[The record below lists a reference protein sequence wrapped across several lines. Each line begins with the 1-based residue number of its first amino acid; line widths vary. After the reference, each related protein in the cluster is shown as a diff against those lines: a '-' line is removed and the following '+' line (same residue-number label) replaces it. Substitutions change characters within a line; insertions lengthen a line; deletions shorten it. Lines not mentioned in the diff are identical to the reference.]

1 MDGKSQEKRKLRP
14 HLKPSSPVLLVPV
27 MVSRVEAGDLIA
39 EHIDAD
45 WRTTACRLMEA
56 LLRIQALENCKD
68 KGIVKED
75 RLAIKTV
82 NNAVD
87 FKNFPAK
94 PPIAM
99 LLLTKILVSIQLL
112 HCCSVLAY
120 PSFITKNLVKRA
132 ETIIGETASHHS
144 LPEAGASIP
153 EELKSGNHQ
162 LKGPNSE
169 ELGQWLTNEI
179 VPTSSNAGHQG
190 EPAGIDDS
198 KALNELHSSKG
209 KAPEELKS
217 GNHQLEG
224 PSSEELN
231 QWLTNVIFPTPG
243 NVGNRKGIISSA
255 KGEEIAAHIGP
266 NFNNYRNTVAEDE
279 LAIKALRFIEDL
291 TRIKVNHVDEL
302 PVLKTPEDFRYFVG
316 DQALEILDKINEL
329 RCLRVS
335 FKSEFATGK
344 MDPPPVGTSREENVV
359 AARTSVPPSQD
370 EDHMDDF
377 QFDDR
382 ADHLTHPTRL
392 SPMRVKISQ
401 SMTTQLDR
409 CSRVP
414 RREGP
419 STRDSRPPSRR
430 KPSIGSRSV
439 RSHAPSKSNRS
450 RRAQDD
456 RKSETGISVASS
468 RRRNE
473 LSKTRTQDS
482 TRLTP
487 SEEPESGFFNN
498 LSAFLKGK
506 GRSRSRDS
514 RTSSN
519 RDNYHYQSVNN
530 KHRRQSLS
538 RSLRSVKSS
547 TWRSL
552 KSNRSKSRSA
562 ATNTCNQSDD
572 GWPDETDSLDCSSV
586 ASSNSTSTSNSDPSS
601 SESSTSPRRNLAD
614 GLNDHRIEVI
624 PLTDSLPGSKSQNWH
639 PSDDE
644 MTKEQRLSAQSV
656 YIIEDDLQVQFLG
669 WKSVGWRVA
678 LWWVGCAMSA
688 GIMWLIGRW
697 KVEWRL
703 KMGILESFNQA
714 SHIVAYTEFSQP
726 EIIDLKTLTF
736 NQPIKLSTLCPPSLR
751 VPPTTKD
758 EPLIPL
764 NGDGG
769 VSSRHL
775 TPNDPTPTPPVNQPL
790 SELLLTEIHYIDFRY
805 HRFLLHPI
813 AQAFMRARDWQDP
826 AWSISVANLALGLDH
841 QESLHRTQ
849 LFGSNLIEV
858 VSKSTSQLLLDEV
871 LHPFY
876 IFQIASIILWSVDDY
891 YYYAFCIAFISV
903 ISVLSTLIDMKRT
916 LARMRELSRFT
927 CAVEILRGATW
938 QAADSTELVPGDII
952 DVSENSLHTFPADL
966 LLLSGDAI
974 VNESMLTGESIPVS
988 KFALPSSNLNLM
1000 ASLNGDPS
1008 PALAKHILFCGTNI
1022 IRVRKANQLARSKG
1036 SLPENAALAMV
1047 IRTGFSTTKGA
1058 LVRSMLFPKPMDFA
1072 FYRDSFRFIGALGLI
1087 ASFGFIGSSIN
1098 FLHMGIDWGTIMV
1111 RALDLITIVV
1121 PPALPATMSIGTTF
1135 AMSRLRKRNIFCI
1148 SPNRVNIGGKINL
1161 VCFDK
1166 TGTLTEEGL
1175 DILGVRTVDRSDGN
1189 FSELYDEIDNVPVI
1203 GAEDLKTP
1211 LMHAL
1216 ATCHGLKAVNGKII
1230 GDPLDLRMFE
1240 FTGWSME
1247 EAGVVWVPVIRKIQ
1261 TQLCYLHTPIMI
1273 ERQAALVQ
1281 TIVRPPGGSTFE
1293 VEDALKSTRFL
1304 ELGIIRT
1311 FDFASELRRMSV
1323 LVKKLK
1329 SSTIEAYVKGAP
1341 EAMVEICMKETLP
1354 ADYEEFLNYY
1364 TRHGYRVI
1372 AVAAKSFPKL
1382 SWLKAQRLTRS
1393 QVESELR
1400 FIGFVIF
1407 ENKLK
1412 LGTEPAIQ
1420 ILKGAHIGVRMCTG
1434 DNIRTAISVGRDCGM
1449 IEESMRVYL
1458 PTFTSGSSSLPDS
1471 TIAWFDIDSES
1482 SVLDPYSLM
1491 PIPTRGDGSDTRS
1504 MDSHTTSVRSE
1515 DCVLAVSGDVFRWI
1529 MDYGSLETIERMLY
1543 KGVIFARMSPDEK
1556 HELVEQLQGLDY
1568 TVGFCGDGA
1577 NDVCFKSCRCWLIVV
1592 RGRSI
1597 CGCSITSRQP
1607 EITCFIEL
1615 IRRAMRSSHQFSCFK
1630 YMALYSLIQ
1639 FTTITLLYSLPSS
1652 LGDFQWLFENYATQP
1667 IALWVGGQ
1675 TKLLRKKLVHVVRL
1689 DGSPKRDRKRYKIIA
1704 DSMETM

>member
-1 MDGKSQEKRKLRP
+1 
-14 HLKPSSPVLLVPV
+14 
-27 MVSRVEAGDLIA
+27 
-39 EHIDAD
+39 
-45 WRTTACRLMEA
+45 
-56 LLRIQALENCKD
+56 
-68 KGIVKED
+68 
-75 RLAIKTV
+75 
-82 NNAVD
+82 
-87 FKNFPAK
+87 
-94 PPIAM
+94 
-99 LLLTKILVSIQLL
+99 
-112 HCCSVLAY
+112 
-120 PSFITKNLVKRA
+120 
-132 ETIIGETASHHS
+132 
-144 LPEAGASIP
+144 
-153 EELKSGNHQ
+153 
-162 LKGPNSE
+162 
-169 ELGQWLTNEI
+169 
-179 VPTSSNAGHQG
+179 
-190 EPAGIDDS
+190 
-198 KALNELHSSKG
+198 
-209 KAPEELKS
+209 
-217 GNHQLEG
+217 
-224 PSSEELN
+224 
-231 QWLTNVIFPTPG
+231 
-243 NVGNRKGIISSA
+243 
-255 KGEEIAAHIGP
+255 
-266 NFNNYRNTVAEDE
+266 
-279 LAIKALRFIEDL
+279 
-291 TRIKVNHVDEL
+291 
-302 PVLKTPEDFRYFVG
+302 
-316 DQALEILDKINEL
+316 
-329 RCLRVS
+329 
-335 FKSEFATGK
+335 

-382 ADHLTHPTRL
+382 ADHLNSPDPSEPDESQDLPIYDDPTG
-392 SPMRVKISQ
+392 
-401 SMTTQLDR
+401 SMFSGPVAEVTPSSVSNMHLD
-409 CSRVP
+409 SRFDSRSCRSTRS

-552 KSNRSKSRSA
+552 KSNRSKS
-562 ATNTCNQSDD
+562 
-572 GWPDETDSLDCSSV
+572 
-586 ASSNSTSTSNSDPSS
+586 
-601 SESSTSPRRNLAD
+601 RRNLAD

-1247 EAGVVWVPVIRKIQ
+1247 EAGDSLGPSNSQDTNPTLLSPHPHK
-1261 TQLCYLHTPIMI
+1261 TTKMI

-1577 NDVCFKSCRCWLIVV
+1577 ND
-1592 RGRSI
+1592 
-1597 CGCSITSRQP
+1597 CGALKAADVGLSLSEAEASVAAPFTSRQP

-1615 IRRAMRSSHQFSCFK
+1615 IREGRCALVTSFSCFK

-1652 LGDFQWLFENYATQP
+1652 LGDFQFLYIDLFIIIPVAVTMGRTHPYGRIAAKRPTANLVSKRVLTSLVGQVLINSSIQLLVFMRVASQHEPIQVPANGEKLPTTNQENSALFLVSIFQYILVAATFSVGPPLPKADLLQLFARAVSTHSWGFFAQPAIHRLSWLFENYATQP

-1675 TKLLRKKLVHVVRL
+1675 TKLLRKSWYTLFGL

>member
-1 MDGKSQEKRKLRP
+1 MS
-14 HLKPSSPVLLVPV
+14 
-27 MVSRVEAGDLIA
+27 
-39 EHIDAD
+39 
-45 WRTTACRLMEA
+45 
-56 LLRIQALENCKD
+56 
-68 KGIVKED
+68 
-75 RLAIKTV
+75 
-82 NNAVD
+82 
-87 FKNFPAK
+87 
-94 PPIAM
+94 
-99 LLLTKILVSIQLL
+99 
-112 HCCSVLAY
+112 
-120 PSFITKNLVKRA
+120 
-132 ETIIGETASHHS
+132 
-144 LPEAGASIP
+144 
-153 EELKSGNHQ
+153 
-162 LKGPNSE
+162 
-169 ELGQWLTNEI
+169 
-179 VPTSSNAGHQG
+179 
-190 EPAGIDDS
+190 
-198 KALNELHSSKG
+198 
-209 KAPEELKS
+209 
-217 GNHQLEG
+217 
-224 PSSEELN
+224 
-231 QWLTNVIFPTPG
+231 
-243 NVGNRKGIISSA
+243 
-255 KGEEIAAHIGP
+255 
-266 NFNNYRNTVAEDE
+266 E
-279 LAIKALRFIEDL
+279 LA
-291 TRIKVNHVDEL
+291 
-302 PVLKTPEDFRYFVG
+302 
-316 DQALEILDKINEL
+316 
-329 RCLRVS
+329 
-335 FKSEFATGK
+335 GK
-344 MDPPPVGTSREENVV
+344 MDSTS
-359 AARTSVPPSQD
+359 ARPSRHQDEATAGQD
-370 EDHMDDF
+370 EDNVYGF

-382 ADHLTHPTRL
+382 GDHPSSPEPSGADESQDLPIYDDPDGSMFSGPVAEVTPSSVTTMHLDSRFDSRSCRSTR
-392 SPMRVKISQ
+392 
-401 SMTTQLDR
+401 
-409 CSRVP
+409 SR
-414 RREGP
+414 RQGT
-419 STRDSRPPSRR
+419 SIRDSRPPSRR

-439 RSHAPSKSNRS
+439 RSRAPSKSNRS
-450 RRAQDD
+450 HRAQDD
-456 RKSETGISVASS
+456 RKSEAGVSVASS
-468 RRRNE
+468 RRRAD
-473 LSKTRTQDS
+473 LSKTRTQDHIP
-482 TRLTP
+482 TTP
-487 SEEPESGFFNN
+487 TEEPESGFFNN

-514 RTSSN
+514 RASSN
-519 RDNYHYQSVNN
+519 RENYHYHTVNN
-530 KHRRQSLS
+530 KQRRQSQS
-538 RSLRSVKSS
+538 RSIRSIKSS

-552 KSNRSKSRSA
+552 KSNRSKARSA
-562 ATNTCNQSDD
+562 AANTSHESDD
-572 GWPDETDSLDCSSV
+572 GWPDETDSLDRSSS

-601 SESSTSPRRNLAD
+601 SESSLLNRRTD

-624 PLTDSLPGSKSQNWH
+624 PLTHPLPGIKSHSWH
-639 PSDDE
+639 PSDIE
-644 MTKEQRLSAQSV
+644 MTKAQRLSTQSV

-669 WKSVGWRVA
+669 WRSVGWRVA
-678 LWWVGCAMSA
+678 LWWLGSVMSA
-688 GIMWLIGRW
+688 GVLWLVGRW
-697 KVEWRL
+697 KVAWRL
-703 KMGILESFNQA
+703 KMGILEPFNQA
-714 SHIVAYTEFSQP
+714 SHVVAYTEYGQP
-726 EIIDLKTLTF
+726 DIIDLQTLTF
-736 NQPIKLSTLCPPSLR
+736 NQPVKLSTLCPPSLR

-758 EPLIPL
+758 EPLISL
-764 NGDGG
+764 SDNTG
-769 VSSRHL
+769 VSSSH
-775 TPNDPTPTPPVNQPL
+775 PDPIGPVPQVAVNQRL
-790 SELLLTEIHYIDFRY
+790 SELYLTEIRYIDFRY

-813 AQAFMRARDWQDP
+813 TQAFMRARDWQDP
-826 AWSISVANLALGLDH
+826 AWSTSVANLAAGLDQ
-841 QESLHRTQ
+841 QESLHRAQ
-849 LFGSNLIEV
+849 LFGNNIIEV
-858 VSKSTSQLLLDEV
+858 VGKSTSQLLMDEV

-876 IFQIASIILWSVDDY
+876 IFQIASIILWSADDY
-891 YYYAFCIAFISV
+891 YYYAFCIALISV
-903 ISVLSTLIDMKRT
+903 ISVLSTLMDMKRT

-927 CAVEILRGATW
+927 CAIKVLRGSSW
-938 QAADSTELVPGDII
+938 QSAESTELVPGDVI
-952 DVSENSLHTFPADL
+952 DVSETSLHTFPADL

-974 VNESMLTGESIPVS
+974 VNESMLTGESVPVS
-988 KFALPSSNLNLM
+988 KFALPSSNLGLM
-1000 ASLNGDPS
+1000 TSLNGDPS
-1008 PALAKHILFCGTNI
+1008 PALAKHILFCGTNV

-1036 SLPENAALAMV
+1036 SVSENAALAMV

-1072 FYRDSFRFIGALGLI
+1072 FYRDSFRFIGALALI

-1098 FLHMGIDWGTIMV
+1098 FLRMGIDWRTIMV

-1189 FSELYDEIDNVPVI
+1189 FSELYDEINNVPVI

-1211 LMHAL
+1211 LVHAL
-1216 ATCHGLKAVNGKII
+1216 ATCHGLKAVNGQII

-1247 EAGVVWVPVIRKIQ
+1247 EAGDSLGPSNLPDQNQILLSSQPHK
-1261 TQLCYLHTPIMI
+1261 TPKMI

-1354 ADYEEFLNYY
+1354 ADYDEFLNFY

-1382 SWLKAQRLTRS
+1382 SWIKAQRLTRS

-1420 ILKGAHIGVRMCTG
+1420 ILKNAHIGVRMCTG

-1458 PTFTSGSSSLPDS
+1458 PTFVSGSSSLADS
-1471 TIAWFDIDSES
+1471 SIAWFDIDNES
-1482 SVLDPYSLM
+1482 ALLDPYSLM
-1491 PIPTRGDGSDTRS
+1491 PIPNENEGSDTRS
-1504 MDSHTTSVRSE
+1504 MDSRATTVRSE
-1515 DCVLAVSGDVFRWI
+1515 DYVLAVSGDVFRWI

-1577 NDVCFKSCRCWLIVV
+1577 ND
-1592 RGRSI
+1592 
-1597 CGCSITSRQP
+1597 CGALKAADVGLSLSEAEASVAAPFTSRQP

-1615 IRRAMRSSHQFSCFK
+1615 IREGRCALVTSFSCFK

-1652 LGDFQWLFENYATQP
+1652 LGDFQFLYIDLFIIIPVAVTMGRTHPYGRIAAKRPTANLVSKRVLTSLLGQVLINSTIQLLVFLRVASQHEPIQVPANGEKLPTTNQENSALFLVSIFQYILVAATFSVGPPYRKPIFSNYLLVLCLLILGGFSLNLLFVDSGFLFNLLELVSLDYALRLELLLWIFFNIFSSWIFENYATQP

-1675 TKLLRKKLVHVVRL
+1675 SKLLRKRWNMLFGL
-1689 DGSPKRDRKRYKIIA
+1689 DGSSKRDRKRYKIIA
-1704 DSMETM
+1704 DNMDTP

>member
-1 MDGKSQEKRKLRP
+1 M
-14 HLKPSSPVLLVPV
+14 
-27 MVSRVEAGDLIA
+27 
-39 EHIDAD
+39 
-45 WRTTACRLMEA
+45 
-56 LLRIQALENCKD
+56 
-68 KGIVKED
+68 
-75 RLAIKTV
+75 KT
-82 NNAVD
+82 
-87 FKNFPAK
+87 
-94 PPIAM
+94 
-99 LLLTKILVSIQLL
+99 
-112 HCCSVLAY
+112 
-120 PSFITKNLVKRA
+120 
-132 ETIIGETASHHS
+132 
-144 LPEAGASIP
+144 
-153 EELKSGNHQ
+153 
-162 LKGPNSE
+162 
-169 ELGQWLTNEI
+169 
-179 VPTSSNAGHQG
+179 
-190 EPAGIDDS
+190 
-198 KALNELHSSKG
+198 
-209 KAPEELKS
+209 
-217 GNHQLEG
+217 
-224 PSSEELN
+224 
-231 QWLTNVIFPTPG
+231 
-243 NVGNRKGIISSA
+243 
-255 KGEEIAAHIGP
+255 
-266 NFNNYRNTVAEDE
+266 
-279 LAIKALRFIEDL
+279 
-291 TRIKVNHVDEL
+291 
-302 PVLKTPEDFRYFVG
+302 
-316 DQALEILDKINEL
+316 
-329 RCLRVS
+329 LRVS

-382 ADHLTHPTRL
+382 ADHLDSPDPSEPDESQDLPIYDDPTG
-392 SPMRVKISQ
+392 
-401 SMTTQLDR
+401 SMFSGPVAEVTPSSVSNMHLD
-409 CSRVP
+409 SRFDSRSCRSTRS

-1247 EAGVVWVPVIRKIQ
+1247 EAGDSLGPSNSQDTNPTLLSPHPHK
-1261 TQLCYLHTPIMI
+1261 TTKMI

-1577 NDVCFKSCRCWLIVV
+1577 ND
-1592 RGRSI
+1592 
-1597 CGCSITSRQP
+1597 CGALKAADVGLSLSEAEASVAAPFTSRQP

-1615 IRRAMRSSHQFSCFK
+1615 IREGRCALVTSFSCFK

-1652 LGDFQWLFENYATQP
+1652 LGDFQFLYIDLFIIIPVAVTMGRTHPYGRIAAKRPTANLVSKRVLTSLVGQVLINSSIQLLVFMRVASQHEPIQVPANGEKLPTTNQENSALFLVSIFQYILVAATFSVGPPYRKPIFSNYLLVLCLLILGGFSLNLLFIDSGFIFNLLELVPLDYALRLELLLWISFNIFSSWLFENYATQP

-1675 TKLLRKKLVHVVRL
+1675 TKLLRKSWYTLFGL

>member
-1 MDGKSQEKRKLRP
+1 MKLGR
-14 HLKPSSPVLLVPV
+14 
-27 MVSRVEAGDLIA
+27 
-39 EHIDAD
+39 
-45 WRTTACRLMEA
+45 
-56 LLRIQALENCKD
+56 
-68 KGIVKED
+68 
-75 RLAIKTV
+75 
-82 NNAVD
+82 
-87 FKNFPAK
+87 
-94 PPIAM
+94 
-99 LLLTKILVSIQLL
+99 
-112 HCCSVLAY
+112 
-120 PSFITKNLVKRA
+120 
-132 ETIIGETASHHS
+132 
-144 LPEAGASIP
+144 
-153 EELKSGNHQ
+153 
-162 LKGPNSE
+162 
-169 ELGQWLTNEI
+169 
-179 VPTSSNAGHQG
+179 TSSTRKYIHQ
-190 EPAGIDDS
+190 
-198 KALNELHSSKG
+198 
-209 KAPEELKS
+209 
-217 GNHQLEG
+217 
-224 PSSEELN
+224 
-231 QWLTNVIFPTPG
+231 
-243 NVGNRKGIISSA
+243 
-255 KGEEIAAHIGP
+255 
-266 NFNNYRNTVAEDE
+266 
-279 LAIKALRFIEDL
+279 
-291 TRIKVNHVDEL
+291 
-302 PVLKTPEDFRYFVG
+302 KT
-316 DQALEILDKINEL
+316 
-329 RCLRVS
+329 LRVS

-382 ADHLTHPTRL
+382 ADHLDSPDPSEPDESQDLPIYDDPTG
-392 SPMRVKISQ
+392 
-401 SMTTQLDR
+401 SMFSGPVAEVTPSSVSNMHLD
-409 CSRVP
+409 SRFDSRSCRSTRS

-764 NGDGG
+764 NGDG
-769 VSSRHL
+769 
-775 TPNDPTPTPPVNQPL
+775 PL

-1247 EAGVVWVPVIRKIQ
+1247 EAGDSLGPK
-1261 TQLCYLHTPIMI
+1261 TTKMI

-1577 NDVCFKSCRCWLIVV
+1577 ND
-1592 RGRSI
+1592 
-1597 CGCSITSRQP
+1597 CGALKAADVGLSLSEAEASVAAPFTSRQP

-1615 IRRAMRSSHQFSCFK
+1615 IREGRCALVTSFSCFK

-1652 LGDFQWLFENYATQP
+1652 LGDFQFLYIDLFIIIPVAVTMGRTHPYGRIAAKRPTANLVSKRVLTSLVGQVLINSSIQLLVFMRVASQHEPIQVPANGEKLPTTNQENSALFLVSIFQYILVAATFSVGPPYRKPIFSNYLLVLCLLILGGFSLNLLFIDSGFIFNLLELVPLDYALRLELLLWISFNIFSSWLFENYATQP

-1675 TKLLRKKLVHVVRL
+1675 TKLLRKSWYTLFGL